1 MSNTPIKR
9 AARQSVEEMTEQLTE
24 SKKGNRL
31 YSPKTGN
38 YKEISD
44 ALKAEALD
52 AAIDQQLELLAA
64 AKRRGRVNL
73 NNVDEVEATATAYMT
88 SCKQA
93 GVYPTM
99 LGFAAACGY
108 SRKAIYE
115 YISRH
120 SGKSV
125 DYLDGL
131 RSSWAAIIAQMGL
144 ARQCSESV
152 SIFLLKNCGQ
162 GMADRAEIDLAPK
175 TEPPPGRT
183 ERPGGAAPEIPGR
196 RVWSGGRQDSG
207 SAGQGALEKI
217 FGTLGDI

>member
-1 MSNTPIKR
+1 MPNKPIKK
-9 AARQSVEEMTEQLTE
+9 AAGQTVEEMTTQLAG
-24 SKKGNRL
+24 SKEGNRL
-31 YSPKTGN
+31 YTPKQGT

-52 AAIDQQLELLAA
+52 SIIDQQLDLLAT

-108 SRKAIYE
+108 SRKSVYE
-115 YISRH
+115 FISKNR
-120 SGKSV
+120 GKSV

-152 SIFLLKNCGQ
+152 SIFLLKNSGQ
-162 GMADRAEIDLAPK
+162 GRDRYCAE
-175 TEPPPGRT
+175 
-183 ERPGGAAPEIPGR
+183 
-196 RVWSGGRQDSG
+196 SGESSG
-207 SAGQGALEKI
+207 
-217 FGTLGDI
+217 

>member
-1 MSNTPIKR
+1 MPNKPIKK
-9 AARQSVEEMTEQLTE
+9 AAGQTVEEMTAQLAGSRE
-24 SKKGNRL
+24 GNRL
-31 YSPKTGN
+31 YTPKQGT

-52 AAIDQQLELLAA
+52 SIIDQQLELLAT

-73 NNVDEVEATATAYMT
+73 NNVDEVEATATVYMT

-108 SRKAIYE
+108 SRKSIYE
-115 YISRH
+115 FISKNR
-120 SGKSV
+120 GKSV

-152 SIFLLKNCGQ
+152 SIFLLKNSGQ
-162 GMADRAEIDLAPK
+162 GMADKAEIDIAPK
-175 TEPPPGRT
+175 VENPLG
-183 ERPGGAAPEIPGR
+183 ERIDPEELR
-196 RVWSGGRQDSG
+196 RKYLEDVRGSCWEDQDS
-207 SAGQGALEKI
+207 
-217 FGTLGDI
+217 

>member
-1 MSNTPIKR
+1 MPNKPIKK
-9 AARQSVEEMTEQLTE
+9 AAGQTVEEMTAQLAG
-24 SKKGNRL
+24 SKEGNRL
-31 YSPKTGN
+31 YTPKQGT

-52 AAIDQQLELLAA
+52 SIIDQQLDLLAT

-108 SRKAIYE
+108 SRKSVYE
-115 YISRH
+115 FISKNR
-120 SGKSV
+120 GKSV

-152 SIFLLKNCGQ
+152 SIFLLKNSGQ
-162 GMADRAEIDLAPK
+162 GMADKAEIDIAPK
-175 TEPPPGRT
+175 VENPLGERT
-183 ERPGGAAPEIPGR
+183 DPEELRRKYLEDVRGSGAAIIGETE
-196 RVWSGGRQDSG
+196 
-207 SAGQGALEKI
+207 L
-217 FGTLGDI
+217 

>member
-1 MSNTPIKR
+1 MSTSPIRK
-9 AARQSVEEMTEQLTE
+9 AAGQSVEEMTAQLAG
-24 SKKGNRL
+24 SKEGNHL
-31 YSPKTGN
+31 YTPKAGT
-38 YKEISD
+38 YKEVSD

-52 AAIDQQLELLAA
+52 AAIDHQLDLLAA

-73 NNVDEVEATATAYMT
+73 NDVDEVEATAIAYMT
-88 SCKQA
+88 SCKRA

-99 LGFAAACGY
+99 LGFSAACGY

-120 SGKSV
+120 SGKSA

-162 GMADRAEIDLAPK
+162 GMADRAEIDIAPK
-175 TEPPPGRT
+175 TENPLG
-183 ERPGGAAPEIPGR
+183 ERKDPEELRRKYLEDVYGADADKI
-196 RVWSGGRQDSG
+196 
-207 SAGQGALEKI
+207 LEAEDRE
-217 FGTLGDI
+217 G